1 MAKTILIVEDEPM
14 LSGVLRDRL
23 SQESFTLLLAENG
36 EVGLSTAL
44 EKHPDLI
51 LSDIMMPKM
60 DGLTMLK
67 KLRED
72 EWGRKAQ
79 VIMLSNLS
87 DMTSISDAIS
97 NNATEYM
104 LKSELDLDDVVK
116 KIKIKLEQ

>member
-14 LSGVLRDRL
+14 LSGVLGDRL
-23 SQESFTLLLAENG
+23 SQESFNLLLAENG
-36 EVGLSTAL
+36 EVGLSMAL

>member
-1 MAKTILIVEDEPM
+1 MSKTILIVEDEPM

-23 SQESFTLLLAENG
+23 SQESFNLLLAENG
-36 EVGLSTAL
+36 EAGLSMAL

-87 DMTSISDAIS
+87 DMASISDAIS